1 MADLQIDDLNVASNE
16 TLITPEQLKREIPL
30 TDKALQTVAHGRQV
44 VRDILDGK
52 DHRLFV
58 VIGPCSIHDIKAAHE
73 YADRLKALAAEVA
86 DTLFLV
92 MRVYFEKPRTTVGWK
107 GLINDP
113 YLDDSFKIQ
122 DGLHIGRQL
131 LRDLAEKGLPTA
143 TEALDPISPQYLQ
156 DLISW
161 SAIGARTTES
171 QTHREMASGLSSA
184 VGFKN
189 GTDGSLTVAINALQ
203 SVSSPHRFLGI
214 NQQGGVSIVT
224 TKGNRYGHVVLRGGN
239 GKPNYDSVSVAL
251 CEQDLNKAKIPLNI
265 MVDCS
270 HANSNKDPALQPL
283 VMDNVS
289 NQIVEGNNSIVGLMV
304 ESHLGWGSQP
314 IPKDLD
320 QLQYGVFIARLL
332 RRPDRPDAGDARC
345 NAPRRSRTGSRCSP
359 CGRRTAGRARSTRR
373 RYRDHAANPVR
384 RSGRYPASACPG
396 PYRPD
401 RHDGHPPSSRIDGRP
416 RHDGWTGTRSL
427 WISST
432 GS

>member
-1 MADLQIDDLNVASNE
+1 MTMADLPIDDLNVASNDA
-16 TLITPEQLKREIPL
+16 LITPEQLKREIPM
-30 TDKALQTVAHGRQV
+30 TSSALQTVAHGRQV

-58 VIGPCSIHDIKAAHE
+58 VVGPCSIHDVDAAYE
-73 YADRLKALAAEVA
+73 YADRLKALAEEVS
-86 DTLFLV
+86 DTLFLI

-122 DGLHIGRQL
+122 DGLHIARIL

-171 QTHREMASGLSSA
+171 QTHREMASGLSCA

-189 GTDGSLTVAINALQ
+189 GTDGGLSVAINALE

-214 NQQGGVSIVT
+214 NQQGSVSIVT

-239 GKPNYDSVSVAL
+239 NKPNYDSVSVSL
-251 CEQDLNKAKIPLNI
+251 CEQALRKAKVPLNI
-265 MVDCS
+265 MIDCS

-283 VMDNVS
+283 VLENVTS
-289 NQIVEGNNSIVGLMV
+289 QILEGNDSIIGLMV

-314 IPKDLD
+314 ISNDPSKLK
-320 QLQYGVFIARLL
+320 YGVSITDACIDWETTQKSIRHMHDKLKKVLVDRLH
-332 RRPDRPDAGDARC
+332 RRQ
-345 NAPRRSRTGSRCSP
+345 S
-359 CGRRTAGRARSTRR
+359 
-373 RYRDHAANPVR
+373 
-384 RSGRYPASACPG
+384 
-396 PYRPD
+396 
-401 RHDGHPPSSRIDGRP
+401 
-416 RHDGWTGTRSL
+416 
-427 WISST
+427 
-432 GS
+432 